1 MSDNEL
7 GRFLRERRE
16 ATTPAEVGLPAG
28 PRRRTPGLRR
38 SEVATLAGVSVDYLT
53 RLEQGRDQRPS
64 PEVLN
69 ALATALG
76 FSRAD
81 RENLRWLGKAASG
94 VMCPAGH
101 MPGTEVRPT
110 VRALLGR
117 LEPGPAVVLN
127 RLGDVLAATSG
138 YDALFRPVGLFD
150 GRRHNIVRFVMVD
163 PRARDVFPD
172 WGRVAEGH
180 IAQLKSEV
188 RRGDPHAV
196 ELAGDLT
203 VLVGAEFT
211 ERMAA
216 PGGFPERSG
225 VELLAHPEVGLLR
238 LAFEVLD
245 LPDADEQRLIVHLP
259 ADEATR
265 VALDRL
271 SGRRPGA
278 LRAV

>member
-1 MSDNEL
+1 MSENEL

-16 ATTPAEVGLPAG
+16 GTTPAEVGLPAG
-28 PRRRTPGLRR
+28 ARRRTPGLRR
-38 SEVATLAGVSVDYLT
+38 AEVATLAGVSVEYLT
-53 RLEQGRDQRPS
+53 RLEQGRDRHPS

-69 ALATALG
+69 ALATALR
-76 FSRAD
+76 FSRAE
-81 RENLRWLGKAASG
+81 RESLRWLGKVAAG
-94 VMCPAGH
+94 VICPAGH
-101 MPGTEVRPT
+101 VPAVEVRPT
-110 VRALLGR
+110 VRALLSR

-138 YDALFRPVGLFD
+138 FEALFRPIGLFD
-150 GRRHNIVRFVMVD
+150 GHRHNILRFVMVD
-163 PRARDVFPD
+163 PRARKAYPD
-172 WGRVAEGH
+172 WNQVAEGH
-180 IAQLKSEV
+180 IAQLKGEV
-188 RRGDPHAV
+188 RRGDPHAL

-203 VLVGAEFT
+203 VLVGPEFT

-225 VELLAHPEVGLLR
+225 VERLAHPEVGELR
-238 LAFEVLD
+238 LAYEVLD

-259 ADEATR
+259 VDAVTAS
-265 VALDRL
+265 ALDRL